1 MAAASYDPGSRP
13 PTRCVRLL
21 KVLVLDR
28 DTAAGSAVRVALEE
42 AGYYLNLVTD
52 VHEGCRR
59 VQERAYEL
67 VIISDSVGLAA
78 VQGILETL
86 ARRVSPP
93 GVIVLTGPHE
103 LRMDKDGS
111 DVPSLSIL
119 RRPCAVEDVVD
130 TARALVGVPWSDH
143 PEGA

>member
-1 MAAASYDPGSRP
+1 MAAASYDSGSRP

-28 DTAAGSAVRVALEE
+28 DATAGAAVRLALEE
-42 AGYYLNLVTD
+42 AGYYLNLVSD

-59 VQERAYEL
+59 VQERMYDL
-67 VIISDSVGLAA
+67 VIVSDSVGSAA
-78 VQGILETL
+78 VHGVLDVL

-93 GVIVLTGPHE
+93 GVIVLAGPE
-103 LRMDKDGS
+103 GLQMDKDS
-111 DVPSLSIL
+111 LSVPCLSIL
-119 RRPCAVEDVVD
+119 RRPCSIEDVVD

-143 PEGA
+143 HEGA